1 MRSFKTDQ
9 EVFWAGQFGDD
20 YVDRNNGADAI
31 AANIALFSKILSRT
45 DQVNSVLE
53 LGANLGLNLHALKT
67 LRPSAVFS
75 AVEINDKAI
84 KHLQQLKW
92 VQPYHQSLLD
102 FQAEAEYDLVLIKG
116 VLIHINPD
124 FIDKV
129 YNLLYQ
135 ASCKYILVIEY
146 FNPVPVEVTYRG
158 HENKLFKRDFAGD
171 LLDKYPDL
179 KLVDYGFS
187 YHRDPNFPQ
196 DDTTWFLMK
205 KTT

>member
-1 MRSFKTDQ
+1 M
-9 EVFWAGQFGDD
+9 
-20 YVDRNNGADAI
+20 
-31 AANIALFSKILSRT
+31 
-45 DQVNSVLE
+45 
-53 LGANLGLNLHALKT
+53 
-67 LRPSAVFS
+67 FS